1 MSKRTVS
8 LALLVGCLVLP
19 FSTHALQFY
28 DAATLE
34 RLCRS
39 SNGTFLTPT
48 LDSPAYGCLGRSNAV
63 ICGGKGKYAK
73 TCSAGHRKKRMIR
86 QRNKGGD

>member
-19 FSTHALQFY
+19 FSAHALQFY

-39 SNGTFLTPT
+39 IRNISDAHPRLAGLWLLGKKQCGRMRTQREIREDVLCGAPEKTD
-48 LDSPAYGCLGRSNAV
+48 DSTAE
-63 ICGGKGKYAK
+63 
-73 TCSAGHRKKRMIR
+73 
-86 QRNKGGD
+86 QRR